1 MTKTTKNKQTNKG
14 ITPTPETQPQP
25 RTHHHLHQTTTHSVT
40 TTKLTTK
47 SPPNRHTHGQ
57 GCEQSSTSLSANRI
71 TQSKH
76 PDSITKDRAKAVG
89 EASPKIYKEVPHEA
103 GTGSNLHS
111 RGERSTARRQEHRGR
126 LHSNADRQ
134 IVTLS

>member
-1 MTKTTKNKQTNKG
+1 MTKTTKNKQTGESRQRPRHNHN
-14 ITPTPETQPQP
+14 PE
-25 RTHHHLHQTTTHSVT
+25 LTTTST
-40 TTKLTTK
+40 RPRPAPPPPPN
-47 SPPNRHTHGQ
+47 SPPNHHHHHTHGQ

-103 GTGSNLHS
+103 GTGSNLRS

-134 IVTLS
+134 IVTPS